1 MLRIKYLKISKHF
14 FNERKI
20 NSRLKKA
27 KLSDAVVIRIA
38 EPKLH
43 SYILNSDIQLDNYQV
58 LHFDR
63 NRKGGLVTSYIR
75 TGLCYIENKYF
86 PEEIENIFFQI
97 LPQNTFAFNFRNH
110 LSTLDVFLQTLN
122 GNFVK
127 LILWKKS
134 YTFSKT

>member
-1 MLRIKYLKISKHF
+1 M
-14 FNERKI
+14 
-20 NSRLKKA
+20 KKA

-43 SYILNSDIQLDNYQV
+43 SYILNSEIQLDNYQV

-75 TGLCYIENKYF
+75 TGLSYIENKYF

-97 LPQNTFAFNFRNH
+97 LPQNSFAFNFPNH
-110 LSTLDVFLQTLN
+110 LSTLEVFLQTLN
-122 GNFVK
+122 GNFVR
-127 LILWKKS
+127 LIL
-134 YTFSKT
+134 

>member
-1 MLRIKYLKISKHF
+1 MQRIKYLKISKHF

-43 SYILNSDIQLDNYQV
+43 SYILNFLILSYILIFQLDNYQV

-75 TGLCYIENKYF
+75 TGLSYIENKYF

-97 LPQNTFAFNFRNH
+97 LPQNTFAFNFPNH
-110 LSTLDVFLQTLN
+110 LSTLEVFLQTLN

-127 LILWKKS
+127 LIL
-134 YTFSKT
+134 